1 MGATQT
7 EKRGTL
13 SQQRRLRVS
22 LWTRAKKETS
32 ANRREYATNSPLS
45 MTSQTV
51 AGDQSQLAAPEKYQR
66 KLRIQDV
73 SRETIS
79 SDFSTCLQAQNEA
92 LQSSIWGIASLE
104 HTSFTAQEVDALDR
118 FRSATSQLSAM
129 ALLLHRTGRDLQP
142 TDRRSSMTRP

>member
-1 MGATQT
+1 MRPPSRSDLQRHRMN
-7 EKRGTL
+7 KRKINPQGSNAVRKKVGYFL
-13 SQQRRLRVS
+13 SRQRRLRAS
-22 LWTRAKKETS
+22 LRNRTKKETS
-32 ANRREYATNSPLS
+32 ANQHEYATNSPLS

-51 AGDQSQLAAPEKYQR
+51 AGDQSQLAAPENYQR

-79 SDFSTCLQAQNEA
+79 SDFSTCLQARNEA

-118 FRSATSQLSAM
+118 VRMYIGVSVK
-129 ALLLHRTGRDLQP
+129 
-142 TDRRSSMTRP
+142 